1 MAVSDFVPVATALGG
16 SILGGGAVTGWRR
29 AKYQN
34 NRDDA
39 ESAKVLAQAYGLF
52 TDDLR
57 AQIILLKDENAQ
69 LRERI
74 ASLESK
80 LTMILLREP
89 N

>member
-1 MAVSDFVPVATALGG
+1 MAVNDFIPVITALGG
-16 SILGGGAVTGWRR
+16 SVLGGGAVTGWRR

-39 ESAKVLAQAYGLF
+39 ESAKVLAQAYALF

-57 AQIILLKDENAQ
+57 AQIILLQKENTE

-74 ASLESK
+74 AGLEAN
-80 LTMILLREP
+80 LTILLNRDS